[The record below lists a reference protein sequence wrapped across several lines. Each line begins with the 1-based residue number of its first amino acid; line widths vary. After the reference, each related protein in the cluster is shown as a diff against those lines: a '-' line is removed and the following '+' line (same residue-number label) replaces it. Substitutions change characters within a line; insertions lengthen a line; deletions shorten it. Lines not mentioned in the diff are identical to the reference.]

1 MKKVF
6 CFLAVAVIAF
16 FTVNCGGGGNTPAGI
31 EKSILTQM
39 QKGNYDK
46 AIEIMMAHLDATA
59 EQKAQLAAFIN
70 SEKLKAEAEKKGGIA
85 SFEVIKE
92 EISEDGLTATV
103 ETKTV
108 YKDGK
113 EKTDTNKYVK
123 KDGKWLLSIA
133 K

>member
-6 CFLAVAVIAF
+6 SFLALAVIAF
-16 FTVNCGGGGNTPAGI
+16 FTVSCGGGGNTPAGI

-46 AIEIMMAHLDATA
+46 AIEVMMEHLDATA
-59 EQKAQLAAFIN
+59 EQKAQFSAFIN
-70 SEKLKAEAEKKGGIA
+70 SDKLKAEMEKEGGIA
-85 SFEVIKE
+85 SFEIIKE

-103 ETKTV
+103 ESKTV
-108 YKDGK
+108 NKDGK
-113 EKTDTNKYVK
+113 EESKTSKYVK
-123 KDGKWLLSIA
+123 KDGKWMLSMG